1 MDLLKRFFSLLLVVI
16 LACSIIPTKGKAA
29 SYSGNDVVNIANQYL
44 GVPYKFGGN
53 TPEGFDCSGY
63 LIYVFNQVGI
73 SLPRTSEDQYNKA
86 GISVDRND
94 LQVGDLVFFS
104 GTYKP
109 GISHAGIY
117 VGENNFISATNS
129 GVMVASLDNTYWKP
143 KYTGAKRVLN
153 VENSQPSSSFVD
165 LTKEHYAYK
174 AINSLTSQ
182 GVISGFQD
190 GTFRPNDNVT
200 RGQAA
205 AIINRVLKHKATTN
219 VSFVDVSNNYTFAND
234 IAAIK
239 ELGIINGYADGT
251 FRPNDIMTR
260 AHMAAIVKNTFKLK
274 QSNITSSTSDPI
286 YSDVGPNNTFFDA
299 IAIMYEIDRTD
310 GFKTDK
316 YQPNRSA
323 SRADFSAAI
332 FNGMNAK

>member
-1 MDLLKRFFSLLLVVI
+1 MKRFLSLLLAVV
-16 LACSIIPTKGKAA
+16 LAFSLIPAKGHAA
-29 SYSGNDVVNIANQYL
+29 TYTGNDVVNIANKYL
-44 GVPYKFGGN
+44 GVPYLFGGN

-73 SLPRTSEDQYNKA
+73 SLPRTAEDQYNKS
-86 GISVDRND
+86 GVNVDQKD
-94 LQVGDLVFFS
+94 LQIGDLVFFS

-109 GISHAGIY
+109 GISHAGIF
-117 VGENNFISATNS
+117 VGDNKFISATNS
-129 GVMVASLDNTYWKP
+129 GVVIASLDNTYWKP

-153 VENSQPSSSFVD
+153 ADSSQTSSAFPD
-165 LTKEHYAYK
+165 IEKNHYAYE
-174 AINSLTSQ
+174 AINKLTSQ

-190 GTFRPNDNVT
+190 GTFRPNTNVT

-205 AIINRVLKHKATTN
+205 AIINRVLKHTAATN
-219 VSFVDVSNNYTFAND
+219 GSFIDVSPNNTFAKD

-239 ELGIINGYADGT
+239 ELGIINGFQDGT
-251 FRPNDIMTR
+251 FKPNDVMTR
-260 AHMAAIVKNTFKLK
+260 AQMAAIVKNTFKLK
-274 QSNITSSTSDPI
+274 QQNIVSSSSDPI

-299 IAIMYEIDRTD
+299 ITIMYEIDKTQ

-316 YQPNRSA
+316 YLPNQSA

-332 FNGMNAK
+332 FNGMNAR

>member
-1 MDLLKRFFSLLLVVI
+1 MKKFLALLMAVI
-16 LACSIIPTKGKAA
+16 LAFSLIPANGQAATYTGK
-29 SYSGNDVVNIANQYL
+29 DVVNIANKYL
-44 GVPYKFGGN
+44 GVPYKFGGT
-53 TPEGFDCSGY
+53 TPDGFDCSGY

-86 GISVDRND
+86 GVSVDKKD

-104 GTYKP
+104 NTYKP

-117 VGENNFISATNS
+117 VGDNNFISATNS
-129 GVMVASLDNTYWKP
+129 GVVVASLDNTYWKP

-153 VENSQPSSSFVD
+153 TDGSQSSSKFPD
-165 LTKEHYAYK
+165 LGTDHFAYD
-174 AINSLTSQ
+174 AINTLTSQ
-182 GVISGFQD
+182 GVISGYQD

-205 AIINRVLKHKATTN
+205 AIINRVLKHTATTD
-219 VSFVDVSNNYTFAND
+219 VSFQDVSSNHTFAKE

-239 ELGIINGYADGT
+239 ELGIINGFPDGT

-260 AHMAAIVKNTFKLK
+260 AQMAAIVKNAFNLK
-274 QSNITSSTSDPI
+274 QPNISSSNSDPV
-286 YSDVGPNNTFFDA
+286 YSDVGPNNTFFEA
-299 IAIMYEIDRTD
+299 ITIMYEIDTTK

-316 YQPNRSA
+316 YLPFQSA

-332 FNGMNAK
+332 FNGMNAR